1 MKKTNEKK
9 IFLKLLKLSIYL
21 IIITILSVFANYLYV
36 KQNTSVSFQ
45 DVENTKDY
53 SYIDI
58 YKMSEK
64 FAYNEEKNIGIHFII
79 DKEDTGLWHTYL
91 IAINESDY
99 NNYKEI
105 IDYTYNRIDKI
116 PKLIRVYGYPVLV
129 NDELKEMAIKN
140 IEKFIPAQNETKI
153 TKENYENYLTNSYLD
168 TTKSINRNI
177 NFIFILIIILL
188 FSFIG
193 LFILTIFEKEKVK
206 KRKEKI
212 I

>member
-105 IDYTYNRIDKI
+105 IDYTYNRIDKV
-116 PKLIRVYGYPVLV
+116 PKSIRVYGYPVLV

-168 TTKSINRNI
+168 TTKNKNGNI

-206 KRKEKI
+206 KGRKK
-212 I
+212 

>member
-36 KQNTSVSFQ
+36 KQNTSISFQ

-53 SYIDI
+53 AYIDI

-116 PKLIRVYGYPVLV
+116 PKSIRVYGYPVLV

-206 KRKEKI
+206 KGRKK
-212 I
+212 

>member
-105 IDYTYNRIDKI
+105 IDYTYNRIDKV
-116 PKLIRVYGYPVLV
+116 PKSIRVYGYPVLV

-206 KRKEKI
+206 KGRKK
-212 I
+212 

>member
-36 KQNTSVSFQ
+36 KQNTSISFQ

-53 SYIDI
+53 AYIDI

-64 FAYNEEKNIGIHFII
+64 FAYNEENNIGIHFII
-79 DKEDTGLWHTYL
+79 DKEETGLWHTYL

-105 IDYTYNRIDKI
+105 IDYTYNRIDKV
-116 PKLIRVYGYPVLV
+116 PKSIRVYGYPVLV

-153 TKENYENYLTNSYLD
+153 TSQI
-168 TTKSINRNI
+168 KSASGKN
-177 NFIFILIIILL
+177 
-188 FSFIG
+188 
-193 LFILTIFEKEKVK
+193 
-206 KRKEKI
+206 KI
-212 I
+212 

>member
-36 KQNTSVSFQ
+36 KQNTSISFQ

-53 SYIDI
+53 AYIDI

-105 IDYTYNRIDKI
+105 IDYTYNRIDKV
-116 PKLIRVYGYPVLV
+116 PKSIRVYGYPVLV

-153 TKENYENYLTNSYLD
+153 TKENYETYLTNSYLD
-168 TTKSINRNI
+168 TTKNKNRNI
-177 NFIFILIIILL
+177 NLIFILIIILL

-206 KRKEKI
+206 KGREK
-212 I
+212 

>member
-105 IDYTYNRIDKI
+105 IDYTYNRIDKV
-116 PKLIRVYGYPVLV
+116 PKSIRVYGYPVLV

-153 TKENYENYLTNSYLD
+153 TKENYETYLTNSYLD
-168 TTKSINRNI
+168 TTKNKNRNI

-206 KRKEKI
+206 KGRKK
-212 I
+212 